1 MNPGDRP
8 ESAAVSVPVDIMA
21 MPAATPKAMATVP
34 ITTPLRLMRER
45 KAFIADPLQLKLLPK
60 TLIPRSW
67 IVAGM
72 PVFEQ
77 DHLPDLVGREM
88 LFPRRHHGGP
98 GERFTRQSDSS
109 LRHPPEHKGFL
120 KLRDCARI
128 REIRRDR
135 IECKGKHPAAVQIV
149 AVTPMAILEED
160 LAAFTD
166 ILQIRRRLLVPR
178 IPVLVLVLNLVGILT
193 IVINPE
199 RARRGLKHNG
209 LAVHFC
215 ARGRCRVHRA

>member
-77 DHLPDLVGREM
+77 DHLPDLVRREV
-88 LFPRRHHGGP
+88 LLPRRHHGGP
-98 GERFTRQSDSS
+98 GERFTWQSDSS
-109 LRHPPEHKGFL
+109 LRHPPEHKGLL
-120 KLRDCARI
+120 KLRDGPRI
-128 REIRRDR
+128 CKIRRNR
-135 IECKGKHPAAVQIV
+135 VKRKSKHHAAIQAV
-149 AVTPMAILEED
+149 AMAPMTILEED
-160 LAAFTD
+160 LAPFTD
-166 ILQIRRRLLVPR
+166 ILQIRRRLL
-178 IPVLVLVLNLVGILT
+178 
-193 IVINPE
+193 
-199 RARRGLKHNG
+199 
-209 LAVHFC
+209 
-215 ARGRCRVHRA
+215 